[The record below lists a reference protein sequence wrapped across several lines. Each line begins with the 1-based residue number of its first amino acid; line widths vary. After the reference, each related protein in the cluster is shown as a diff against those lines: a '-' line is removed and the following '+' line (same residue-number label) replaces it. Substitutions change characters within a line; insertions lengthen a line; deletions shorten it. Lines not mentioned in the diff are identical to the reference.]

1 MKQIKSGNVGQVTV
15 EEKTLQKQIRVGQT
29 ISKIN
34 ALLDIIENLSSAE
47 YDGVQK
53 LNILIQVENKL
64 IDLIEEL

>member
-15 EEKTLQKQIRVGQT
+15 DEKTLQKQIRVGQT